1 MSDLLTESPFDPAIE
16 RRIVI
21 IADWLP
27 PDFGAVGQYM
37 SMRARSLAE
46 RGHDVTLVGL
56 ASGPGSKRR
65 KQMGQGSLHEVRLA
79 ARPVPRASMLK
90 RLLWTLS
97 TDIRLVAAAF
107 GPMRRADGILFTG
120 SPPFLIHLLAPLRR
134 LWRGRLIYRITDFHP
149 ECLIAARERP
159 SKMLDLLLRLTKFW
173 RRKVDGF
180 EVLGEDQLDRLHAT
194 GVARERIALVRDGSP
209 ISFDNVVSRPV
220 PPELAGHCVLLYS
233 GNYGVAHEVDTVVR
247 GYRLHHRDGS
257 GRVHLWLSATGVG
270 VETLVARL
278 NEDKLPYCKSP
289 PVALEQLAGLLLA
302 PDAHLVTLRDRF
314 VGFVMPSK
322 IYACL
327 ESRRPVVFVGSGD
340 SDVDR
345 LARRS
350 GLSYWQ
356 VPCGD
361 AAGFAAA
368 LEALAISVQKN
379 QDRALS

>member
-1 MSDLLTESPFDPAIE
+1 MSELLDHNPFDPAIE

-37 SMRARSLAE
+37 SMRARSFAE

-56 ASGPGSKRR
+56 ASGPGSKRSTQVGR
-65 KQMGQGSLHEVRLA
+65 GSLHEVRLA
-79 ARPVPRASMLK
+79 ARPVPRASMLR

-97 TDIRLVAAAF
+97 TDLRLVAAAF
-107 GPMRRADGILFTG
+107 GSLRRADGILFTG
-120 SPPFLIHLLAPLRR
+120 SPPFLIHLLAPLKC
-134 LWRGRLIYRITDFHP
+134 LWKGRLIYRITDFHP

-159 SKMLDLLLRLTKFW
+159 SKMLNLLLGLTNFW
-173 RRKVDGF
+173 RRRVDGF

-194 GVARERIALVRDGSP
+194 GIARERIALVRDGSP
-209 ISFDNVVSRPV
+209 ISFDGAVSHPA

-233 GNYGVAHEVDTVVR
+233 GNYGIAHEVDTVAR
-247 GYRLHHRDGS
+247 GYLLHHREGS
-257 GRVHLWLSATGVG
+257 GRVRLWLSATGVG
-270 VETLVARL
+270 AETLAARFD
-278 NEDKLPYCKSP
+278 ESKLPYYRSP
-289 PVALEQLAGLLLA
+289 PVSLEQLAGLLLA
-302 PDAHLVTLRDRF
+302 PDAHLVTLKDRF

-327 ESRRPVVFVGSGD
+327 ESQRPIVFIGSIG

-345 LARRS
+345 LALRS
-350 GLSYWQ
+350 GLDYWQ

-361 AAGFAAA
+361 AKGFAAA
-368 LEALAISVQKN
+368 LELLAASVQKN
-379 QDRALS
+379 QKNALS

>member
-1 MSDLLTESPFDPAIE
+1 MSELLAHSPFDPAIE

-65 KQMGQGSLHEVRLA
+65 TQMGRGSLHEVRLA
-79 ARPVPRASMLK
+79 ARPVPRASMLR

-107 GPMRRADGILFTG
+107 GSLRRADGILFTG
-120 SPPFLIHLLAPLRR
+120 SPPFLIHLLAPLKR
-134 LWRGRLIYRITDFHP
+134 LWSGRLIYRITDFHP

-159 SKMLDLLLRLTKFW
+159 SKMLDLLLGLTNFW

-180 EVLGEDQLDRLHAT
+180 EVLGEDQLDRLHTT
-194 GVARERIALVRDGSP
+194 GVARERIVLVRDGSP
-209 ISFDNVVSRPV
+209 ISFDNAAGYPV

-233 GNYGVAHEVDTVVR
+233 GNYGVAHEVDTVAR
-247 GYRLHHRDGS
+247 GYLLHHREGS

-270 VETLVARL
+270 AETLVARF
-278 NEDKLPYCKSP
+278 NEDSLPYYRSP

-302 PDAHLVTLRDRF
+302 PDAHLVTLKDRF

-327 ESRRPVVFVGSGD
+327 KSRRPIVFVGSLD
-340 SDVDR
+340 SDVDQ

-350 GLSYWQ
+350 GAGYWQ

-361 AAGFAAA
+361 AMGFAAA
-368 LEALAISVQKN
+368 LEALAASVQKN
-379 QDRALS
+379 QKRALS